1 MFWEENLK
9 EEIKKFIN
17 TKQFHIC
24 MVALIVFAILFVVG
38 VVSLKYNVEG
48 EGNLP
53 FYVSKISIIS
63 NVEGNDVEDSTN
75 KWNLQVN
82 QNNDIYLYIKKNDDY
97 KDTEIIESVKLNN
110 FNIEQNSKI
119 GEIKLLKP
127 DSNIESVIFKNT
139 TEKEVNEIEYIG
151 DMNSNIKEMKISNQ
165 GGLVVFRYAINNIGN
180 YISNDDEEINHSE
193 LLKKLNVN
201 DDDLKFK
208 VTFDICITLNSGKA
222 YKSNISLEL
231 PVNDVVNQGTQST
244 ELTDLKNIVFKRM

>member
-1 MFWEENLK
+1 MK
-9 EEIKKFIN
+9 EKLQQIIN
-17 TKQFHIC
+17 TKQFHII
-24 MVALIVFAILFVVG
+24 MVLVIIFAILFVVG
-38 VVSLKYNVEG
+38 IISLKYNVEG

-63 NVEGNDVEDSTN
+63 NVEGTDVEDNTN

-97 KDTEIIESVKLNN
+97 KDTEIIENVKLNN

-127 DSNIESVIFKNT
+127 DSNVESVIFKNI
-139 TEKEVNEIEYIG
+139 TENEVDNIEYIG
-151 DMNSNIKEMKISNQ
+151 DMDSSIKEMKISNQ

-180 YISNDDEEINHSE
+180 YISNDDEQINHSE

-201 DDDLKFK
+201 NDDLKFK
-208 VTFDICITLNSGKA
+208 VSFDIYISLNGGKV
-222 YKSNISLEL
+222 YKSNIDLEL
-231 PVNDVVNQGTQST
+231 PVNDVVNHGTQSM
-244 ELTDLKNIVFKRM
+244 EYTDLKDIVFKRM

>member
-1 MFWEENLK
+1 MK

-24 MVALIVFAILFVVG
+24 MVALIVLAILFVVG

-63 NVEGNDVEDSTN
+63 NVEGFDVEDNEN

-119 GEIKLLKP
+119 GEVKLLKP
-127 DSNIESVIFKNT
+127 DSNIESAIFKNN
-139 TEKEVNEIEYIG
+139 TENETNEIEYIG

-208 VTFDICITLNSGKA
+208 VTFDIYITLNSGKA

-244 ELTDLKNIVFKRM
+244 ELTDLENIVFKRM

>member
-1 MFWEENLK
+1 MK

-24 MVALIVFAILFVVG
+24 MVALIVLAILFVVG

-119 GEIKLLKP
+119 GEVKLLKP
-127 DSNIESVIFKNT
+127 DSNIESAIFKNN
-139 TEKEVNEIEYIG
+139 TENETNEIEYIG